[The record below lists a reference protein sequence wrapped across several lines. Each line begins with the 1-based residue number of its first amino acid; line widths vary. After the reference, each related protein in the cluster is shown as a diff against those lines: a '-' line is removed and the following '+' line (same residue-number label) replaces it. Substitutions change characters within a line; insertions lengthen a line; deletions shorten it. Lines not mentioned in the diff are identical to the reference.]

1 MTGSDKHVRK
11 AGLSDAV
18 KEGSDKASDDVP
30 ESMSRRIRKILQGRM
45 IRRVVSKRR
54 SNSRINDQWPLTW
67 EFKSLLTP
75 DNPTKQDAQ
84 RRMNKS
90 DK

>member
-1 MTGSDKHVRK
+1 LIGSDKHVRK
-11 AGLSDAV
+11 AELSDAV

-30 ESMSRRIRKILQGRM
+30 ESMSRRNRKSLQGRM

-67 EFKSLLTP
+67 EFKSLLTQ